1 MSNNVGTIDR
11 GARVVVGIV
20 LILFALMSSSTY
32 AWIGWIGVVPL
43 VTGLMGWCPA
53 YTLVG
58 LSTCPRRSD

>member
-1 MSNNVGTIDR
+1 MSNNVGMVDR

-20 LILFALMSSSTY
+20 LILFALMSSSAY
-32 AWIGWIGVVPL
+32 AWIGWIGVLPL
-43 VTGLMGWCPA
+43 ITGLMGWCPA